1 MTFGGKSLRLRDY
14 PSPVK
19 EKVHSHVTMTVWEQ
33 HPWSHHK
40 GSTCMVRTGDQL
52 YPVLCCHCHCQLGQ
66 DIPTVSIHHS
76 RLKALRSP
84 RCHVVLLSV
93 TAYWPDPN
101 QLPVQKIL
109 IWRCH
114 TTLAIDY
121 ANIKFQQL
129 APGLKKLFVQAG
141 FLSDPAIFKLKRS

>member
-1 MTFGGKSLRLRDY
+1 MASCKSNVACDFWREEPEAKRL
-14 PSPVK
+14 S
-19 EKVHSHVTMTVWEQ
+19 HSRKGEGAQQLCYHESMTVWEQ

-40 GSTCMVRTGDQL
+40 GSTCRVRTGDQL

-93 TAYWPDPN
+93 TAYWPDP
-101 QLPVQKIL
+101 KSA
-109 IWRCH
+109 
-114 TTLAIDY
+114 TSAEDSD
-121 ANIKFQQL
+121 
-129 APGLKKLFVQAG
+129 LKVSHNSCYRLCKY
-141 FLSDPAIFKLKRS
+141 